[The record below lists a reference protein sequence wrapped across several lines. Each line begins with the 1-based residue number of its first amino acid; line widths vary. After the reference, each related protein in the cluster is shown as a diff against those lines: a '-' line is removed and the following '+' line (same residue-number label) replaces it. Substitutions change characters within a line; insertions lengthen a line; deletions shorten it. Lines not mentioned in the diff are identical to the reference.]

1 MDLVGVKEI
10 GQMLGVS
17 RQRADQL
24 SRAGD
29 FPTPVGEIS
38 AGRIWLRDDV
48 ETWAKAAGRYDKGA
62 DTGKG

>member
-1 MDLVGVKEI
+1 
-10 GQMLGVS
+10 MLGVS